1 MADNVIG
8 LEDLKEPLLP
18 AFQRLMGLIPVKQR
32 EDVFLQRLVA
42 VRLNLDG
49 EDPTRE
55 YLLRKIEHAVQ
66 CNYTGSLFDFLK
78 DDHEETAC
86 LSDSDGPG
94 AAG

>member
-1 MADNVIG
+1 MTDNVIG
-8 LEDLKEPLLP
+8 LEELKEPLLP
-18 AFQRLMGLIPVKQR
+18 AFHRLMNLIPVKQR

-55 YLLRKIEHAVQ
+55 YILRKIEHAVQ

-78 DDHEETAC
+78 DDLEETAC
-86 LSDSDGPG
+86 LKDPDGPE